1 MSKQHFLKYECT
13 PTQWATA
20 RKKIEKTGTD
30 PEGETYTYWNPDLV
44 AVLVDLGCLC
54 QEWGTDE
61 EGNQTYASSRTQR
74 FPLTSFGL
82 VSPLGGLQQY
92 LICLAESRWRFFN
105 GVHAGHRVRS
115 SVLRS
120 ESECSILPTTTT
132 ANKSF
137 LNKH

>member
-54 QEWGTDE
+54 QEWGTDA
-61 EGNQTYASSRTQR
+61 EGNQVRASS
-74 FPLTSFGL
+74 
-82 VSPLGGLQQY
+82 
-92 LICLAESRWRFFN
+92 
-105 GVHAGHRVRS
+105 
-115 SVLRS
+115 
-120 ESECSILPTTTT
+120 
-132 ANKSF
+132 
-137 LNKH
+137 KHKGFH